1 MQENLFTRRMSNA
14 HASCSSGAGPAN
26 QLFRSAKGLRR
37 SPPKSFRVCAL
48 DAAALDGMY
57 AAATVAQ
64 HSIPTG
70 THLATQML
78 SSSHGH
84 SVSTLYTLGDA
95 TVSQASAAQA
105 VAQDDGWLAP
115 ITRTLDYTLQQI
127 QTGLD
132 QLHVPYSYG
141 WAIIGLTVATKI
153 ATFPF
158 TKIQVESALQVQKLK
173 PTIDAIKAQYG
184 DDKKAIQ
191 RETTALY
198 EASGVNPAAGCLPTL
213 ATIPVFWGLY
223 RTLSNVSQAG
233 LLTEGFYWIPSLSGP
248 ASLADQRA
256 GAGTAWLL
264 PLVNG
269 APPIGWEEASKYL
282 VLPVLL
288 VVAQF
293 ASSAIISPVNK
304 DDEQSNSWFNKALLV
319 FVPFMV
325 GWFALNL
332 PAGLGLYYFSNTMIT
347 SGIQIWLRKLGGASA
362 FEWQQEIG
370 LNQAR
375 RSGEIADMQALMAFA
390 VAEAEAAA
398 ALGDG
403 SAETAQQMLPMA
415 QAEGGAALEASNG
428 NGAPAPSEGVQSGP
442 QAALQIAGPMRA
454 KRRRRTEPE
463 AQTTATASA

>member
-1 MQENLFTRRMSNA
+1 MSTVVYSLA
-14 HASCSSGAGPAN
+14 
-26 QLFRSAKGLRR
+26 
-37 SPPKSFRVCAL
+37 
-48 DAAALDGMY
+48 DAAAAPD
-57 AAATVAQ
+57 AAVQVA
-64 HSIPTG
+64 
-70 THLATQML
+70 AK
-78 SSSHGH
+78 
-84 SVSTLYTLGDA
+84 
-95 TVSQASAAQA
+95 
-105 VAQDDGWLAP
+105 DDGWLAP
-115 ITRTLDYTLQQI
+115 ISNTLDYTLHQI

-173 PTIDAIKAQYG
+173 PTIEAIKAQYG

-191 RETTALY
+191 RETSALY
-198 EASGVNPAAGCLPTL
+198 EASGVSPTAGCLPTL
-213 ATIPVFWGLY
+213 ATIPIFWGLY

-256 GAGTAWLL
+256 GAGSAWLL
-264 PLVNG
+264 PLVDG
-269 APPIGWEEASKYL
+269 APPIGWGEASKYL

-288 VVAQF
+288 VIAQF

-304 DDEQSNSWFNKALLV
+304 DDEQSNSWFNKALLI

-347 SGIQIWLRKLGGASA
+347 SSIQIWLRKLGGASA

-375 RSGEIADMQALMAFA
+375 RTGEVADMDALLAFA
-390 VAEAEAAA
+390 VAETQAAA

-403 SAETAQQMLPMA
+403 SSMPAQPEMLMSQA
-415 QAEGGAALEASNG
+415 AEGAVAEQISNRNGAAAPAGQTESNG
-428 NGAPAPSEGVQSGP
+428 QPAREPVGS
-442 QAALQIAGPMRA
+442 MRA
-454 KRRRRTEPE
+454 KRRRRTPAPEP
-463 AQTTATASA
+463 QTSAA